1 VALFGRIIVI
11 IFALWLATMAA
22 GIVWSIGLLGAG
34 SQTFSGDIGDR
45 VVFWGAAL
53 VASGITA
60 SLLFL
65 PMLIAVAVTEAFSVR
80 SFLIHAF
87 GGLALFLLAYQGI
100 GFGRSGQE
108 SIDHPPPPISRE
120 AQIAAGAGVVFG
132 LTYWAIAGRR
142 AGRWRERRDAS
153 A

>member
-1 VALFGRIIVI
+1 VAFIGRIIVI
-11 IFALWLATMAA
+11 LFALWLATMAA

-34 SQTFSGDIGDR
+34 STSYAGDIGDR
-45 VVFWGAAL
+45 VIFWGAAL

-60 SLLFL
+60 TLLFL
-65 PMLIAVAVTEAFSVR
+65 PMLIAVAVAEAFSVR
-80 SFLIHAF
+80 SLLIHAL

-100 GFGRSGQE
+100 GFGRIGEE

-132 LTYWAIAGRR
+132 LTYWAIAGRK

-153 A
+153 V